1 MTQVKNLVIV
11 GGVAGGA
18 SAAARA
24 RRLSEDANIIMFERG
39 EHITF
44 ANCGL
49 PYHIGG
55 DIQDRDSLLVMTP
68 ESFRDRF
75 NVEVKNHHEVTVI
88 DRKKNEVSAKNL
100 LTGEEANYP
109 YDALVLSPGAEPVRP
124 PLPGIDLPGIYTLRN
139 IADMDAIKAIIDE
152 NKPQRAVIVG
162 GGYIGLE
169 MCEALRE
176 RGVWVTLVEMMNQV
190 MGPCCPELAAVLH
203 THLRNKG
210 IALELSK
217 TVKAFYNKEDKLD
230 VELSTGEHLPA
241 EMVILAIGVKPEV
254 KLAREAGLAIGS
266 LGGIEVDTHMRTN
279 DPDIYAVGDAIE
291 VSEFVTGEKA
301 LIPLAGPANRQGRI
315 VADNIFGRPSEYKR
329 TQATAICK
337 VFDLTI
343 GMTGIN
349 EKRLKNLG
357 WKYEAVHL
365 HPMSHAGYY
374 PGACPIHFKL
384 LFDPDNGR
392 IYGAQAVGV
401 DGVDKRIDIMAVAI
415 RAGLTV
421 FDLEEME
428 LSYAPPYG
436 SAKDPIN
443 YAGFIAANIIRG
455 DVQISHARD
464 FIKADHDQFLL
475 DVRNDDEVAETDL
488 MPGAAHIPLPQ
499 LRRRLDEL
507 PRDKTI
513 HICCKVGL
521 RGYVAC
527 RILSQKG
534 FACTNISGGYLT
546 YLATIGKPIIAC
558 EPATSSDAGEM
569 GPVKK

>member
-1 MTQVKNLVIV
+1 MPHLKNIVIV

-24 RRLSEDANIIMFERG
+24 RRLSEETNIVMFERG
-39 EHITF
+39 QHISF

-49 PYHIGG
+49 PYHIGE
-55 DIQDRDSLLVMTP
+55 IIPERESLLVMTP
-68 ESFRDRF
+68 ESFAGRF
-75 NVEVKNHHEVTVI
+75 NVDVKIRHEVTAI
-88 DRKKNEVSAKNL
+88 DRTNKHVTAKNL
-100 LTGEEANYP
+100 LTGESTNYP

-124 PLPGIDLPGIYTLRN
+124 PLPGIDLPGLYTLRN
-139 IADMDAIKAIIDE
+139 VTDMDAIKNIVDH

-176 RGVWVTLVEMMNQV
+176 RGVWVTLVEMMDQV
-190 MGPCCPELAAVLH
+190 MGPCCPELAAVVH
-203 THLRNKG
+203 KHMRDKG
-210 IALELSK
+210 IALELGK
-217 TVKAFYNKEDKLD
+217 TVKAFAANNGALD
-230 VELSTGEHLPA
+230 VELSSGEHLSA

-254 KLAREAGLAIGS
+254 KLAREAGLAIGQ
-266 LGGIEVDTHMRTN
+266 LGGIEVDTHMRTS
-279 DPDIYAVGDAIE
+279 DPNIYAVGDAVE
-291 VSEFVTGEKA
+291 VTEFVTGRRA

-315 VADNIFGRPSEYKR
+315 AADNIFGRPSEYKK

-343 GMTGIN
+343 GMTGVN
-349 EKRLKNLG
+349 EKTLKRLG

-374 PGACPIHFKL
+374 PDACPIHFKL
-384 LFDPDNGR
+384 LFDPDDGR

-421 FDLEEME
+421 FDLEELE

-443 YAGFIAANIIRG
+443 YAGFIAANTIRG
-455 DVQISHARD
+455 DVKMVQARE
-464 FIKADHDQFLL
+464 FADPNHGKFVL
-475 DVRNDDEVAETDL
+475 DVRNSDEVAETGTI
-488 MPGAAHIPLPQ
+488 PGAVHIPLPE
-499 LRRRLDEL
+499 LRNRLGEL
-507 PRDKTI
+507 PQDKPI
-513 HICCKVGL
+513 HVYCKVGL

-527 RILSQKG
+527 RILDQKG
-534 FACTNISGGYLT
+534 FTSYNISGGYLT
-546 YLATIGKPIIAC
+546 YLAVIGKPVLAC
-558 EPATSSDAGEM
+558 TPATSSDAGEM
-569 GPVKK
+569 GPAKK